1 MHRKKLWVVTLVAFM
16 VLALPAS
23 AQKGK
28 KPKKGG
34 GTISVTVTFR
44 DAFLVPPLDRIGSD
58 CSMGVGPGPSAC
70 PYIAKVE
77 KVTTGISTRGNF
89 FMKLTKGNQPAIRTL
104 FLDFSDCAS
113 VPAECTA
120 PFIDGFTIANVFTSG
135 INLREMVIDE
145 VRGDLRLRVAF
156 NLGSVGLGLW
166 NLLFDPFNADCPG
179 SSTITVT
186 RTGADTW
193 VIEAGPS
200 DVACLGELAGGGDLI
215 FSGRYH
221 MPFKILVQKK

>member
-1 MHRKKLWVVTLVAFM
+1 MRRKKLWVVTLVAFM

-44 DAFLVPPLDRIGSD
+44 DFQGDNVVPVPPDRLMSD
-58 CSMGVGPGPSAC
+58 CQTGNC
-70 PYIAKVE
+70 RYIDKVE
-77 KVTTGISTRGNF
+77 RVSTGIGNPGNF

-120 PFIDGFTIANVFTSG
+120 PFTDGFTIANVFTSG

-200 DVACLGELAGGGDLI
+200 DVACLGELVGGGDLI
-215 FSGRYH
+215 FSGRYQ